1 MGVLI
6 QIIKLFEYGQ
16 SRILK
21 NTSYHINHVRVL
33 VHKIFNHSFSSFF
46 FHISNSRNLRT
57 EKDNRRDIKNVILK
71 GSKTVWT
78 TYFNTKRQNIP
89 KWKRGKWLIKNSKV
103 FDEDWFIFIVLS
115 YLLNAAKLF
124 LQKKE
129 AEKNAWYTSLYKKN
143 KKNKCR
149 RKEQK
154 WGKVKSDNDISQT
167 HLQDKQNYRSKL
179 KGKIAVSHIIG
190 VLISAFHHYSLC
202 GTLFLYSSS
211 NMSSAVGLNLLP
223 PPISTT
229 TNNTTVTSA
238 HHSTKNETIDK
249 TKLEVNEAM
258 KHGNDKNISKSPELE
273 NSQEDESDSN
283 HNSEPN
289 EGTYS

>member
-124 LQKKE
+124 LQKRGWE
-129 AEKNAWYTSLYKKN
+129 ECLIYLFVQEKQEKQMPTKRAKMGKSKK
-143 KKNKCR
+143 R
-149 RKEQK
+149 
-154 WGKVKSDNDISQT
+154 
-167 HLQDKQNYRSKL
+167 
-179 KGKIAVSHIIG
+179 
-190 VLISAFHHYSLC
+190 
-202 GTLFLYSSS
+202 
-211 NMSSAVGLNLLP
+211 
-223 PPISTT
+223 
-229 TNNTTVTSA
+229 
-238 HHSTKNETIDK
+238 
-249 TKLEVNEAM
+249 
-258 KHGNDKNISKSPELE
+258 
-273 NSQEDESDSN
+273 
-283 HNSEPN
+283 
-289 EGTYS
+289 

>member
-124 LQKKE
+124 LQKRRLRRMLDIPLCTRKTRKTN
-129 AEKNAWYTSLYKKN
+129 ADEKSKN
-143 KKNKCR
+143 GEK
-149 RKEQK
+149 
-154 WGKVKSDNDISQT
+154 
-167 HLQDKQNYRSKL
+167 
-179 KGKIAVSHIIG
+179 
-190 VLISAFHHYSLC
+190 
-202 GTLFLYSSS
+202 
-211 NMSSAVGLNLLP
+211 
-223 PPISTT
+223 
-229 TNNTTVTSA
+229 
-238 HHSTKNETIDK
+238 
-249 TKLEVNEAM
+249 
-258 KHGNDKNISKSPELE
+258 
-273 NSQEDESDSN
+273 
-283 HNSEPN
+283 
-289 EGTYS
+289 

>member
-78 TYFNTKRQNIP
+78 TYFNTKRQNIL
-89 KWKRGKWLIKNSKV
+89 KWKRGKWLIKSSKV

-115 YLLNAAKLF
+115 YLLNAAKHFF
-124 LQKKE
+124 LQKRRLRRMLDIPLCTRKTRKTN
-129 AEKNAWYTSLYKKN
+129 ADEKSKN
-143 KKNKCR
+143 GEK
-149 RKEQK
+149 
-154 WGKVKSDNDISQT
+154 
-167 HLQDKQNYRSKL
+167 
-179 KGKIAVSHIIG
+179 
-190 VLISAFHHYSLC
+190 
-202 GTLFLYSSS
+202 
-211 NMSSAVGLNLLP
+211 
-223 PPISTT
+223 
-229 TNNTTVTSA
+229 
-238 HHSTKNETIDK
+238 
-249 TKLEVNEAM
+249 
-258 KHGNDKNISKSPELE
+258 
-273 NSQEDESDSN
+273 
-283 HNSEPN
+283 
-289 EGTYS
+289 

>member
-78 TYFNTKRQNIP
+78 TYFNTKRQNIL
-89 KWKRGKWLIKNSKV
+89 KWKRGKWLIKSSKV

-124 LQKKE
+124 LQKRRLRRMHDIPLCTRKTRKTN
-129 AEKNAWYTSLYKKN
+129 ADEKSKN
-143 KKNKCR
+143 GEK
-149 RKEQK
+149 
-154 WGKVKSDNDISQT
+154 
-167 HLQDKQNYRSKL
+167 
-179 KGKIAVSHIIG
+179 
-190 VLISAFHHYSLC
+190 
-202 GTLFLYSSS
+202 
-211 NMSSAVGLNLLP
+211 
-223 PPISTT
+223 
-229 TNNTTVTSA
+229 
-238 HHSTKNETIDK
+238 
-249 TKLEVNEAM
+249 
-258 KHGNDKNISKSPELE
+258 
-273 NSQEDESDSN
+273 
-283 HNSEPN
+283 
-289 EGTYS
+289 